1 MGVCSVS
8 LPLDVAV
15 GSVDDMVVF
24 IIMQDVWHRQMR
36 KINHCALL
44 HTSYSI

>member
-1 MGVCSVS
+1 LEDEDFSTVEDMGVCSVS

-24 IIMQDVWHRQMR
+24 IIMQDV
-36 KINHCALL
+36 
-44 HTSYSI
+44 